1 MSANNGGMGQL
12 LTGIVVALLVAMFMA
27 GAFMIVEATGDNQ
40 TMSDDGKTGIVV
52 EPKKMYFGIV
62 MLIAAALFGI
72 YYVYTLYK
80 GGNSAPKPYTSNGYA
95 V

>member
-1 MSANNGGMGQL
+1 MSANNGNMGQL
-12 LTGIVVALLVAMFMA
+12 VTGIVVALLVAMFMA

-62 MLIAAALFGI
+62 MLIAAALLGLLF
-72 YYVYTLYK
+72 VYTLYT
-80 GGNSAPKPYTSNGYA
+80 GGKNNAYDGYP

>member
-62 MLIAAALFGI
+62 MLIGAALLGLLF
-72 YYVYTLYK
+72 VYTLYT
-80 GGNSAPKPYTSNGYA
+80 GGKNAPKPSYTNGYP